1 MTLPP
6 LRRSRVN
13 GIMTSCVVHGVTIAA
28 AFFLT
33 TPRNAVRVDS
43 SPAAHELPSHII
55 WLSSPG
61 PAGGGGSGGSREQRP
76 ARAAEV
82 KGSDALTMP
91 AAPRE
96 ALEVSENPEPPVAPL
111 PEVPV
116 QTLGASTLTTLGL
129 VEAGAETLSRGP
141 GEGTGVGNRSGSGAG
156 PGDGGGLGVGS
167 GGNIGGDIYGPGSGV
182 TMPKVVHEEKPQYT
196 IEAMRARI
204 EGAVVVECVVQ
215 PSGVCAKL
223 RVLRSL
229 DSRLG
234 LDEQALRAAAA
245 WRFSPGTRLGKP
257 VAVLVTIQ
265 LGFSIH

>member
-1 MTLPP
+1 MMNAA
-6 LRRSRVN
+6 LRQSRAS
-13 GIMTSCVVHGVTIAA
+13 GIVTSCVVHGLVIAA

-33 TPRNAVRVDS
+33 AQRRTARVES
-43 SPAAHELPSHII
+43 SPATHDLPSHLV
-55 WLSSPG
+55 WLEAPG
-61 PAGGGGSGGSREQRP
+61 PLGGGGSGGSDEQTA
-76 ARAAEV
+76 ARAAKV
-82 KGSDALTMP
+82 KGSDALTLPATPP
-91 AAPRE
+91 AAS
-96 ALEVSENPEPPVAPL
+96 EVSENPEPPAAPL
-111 PEVPV
+111 PEVPI
-116 QTLGASTLTTLGL
+116 QTMGASTLTMLGL

-141 GEGTGVGNRSGSGAG
+141 GEGTGVGDRGGSGAG
-156 PGDGGGLGVGS
+156 PGNGSGLGDGDGGNTGGGV
-167 GGNIGGDIYGPGSGV
+167 YGPGSGV
-182 TMPKVVHEEKPQYT
+182 TMPKVVYEEKPRYT

-204 EGAVVVECVVQ
+204 EGAVLIQCVVE
-215 PSGVCAKL
+215 PSGTCARL

>member
-1 MTLPP
+1 
-6 LRRSRVN
+6 
-13 GIMTSCVVHGVTIAA
+13 MTSCVVHAVAIAA
-28 AFFLT
+28 VLFLT
-33 TPRNAVRVDS
+33 TARDPAPSDS
-43 SPAAHELPSHII
+43 ARSPYEPPSHII
-55 WLSSPG
+55 WLSAPG
-61 PAGGGGSGGSREQRP
+61 PGGGGGGGGMKEKTP

-82 KGSDALTMP
+82 KGRDTQTMPSAPPSVSDA
-91 AAPRE
+91 AAKP
-96 ALEVSENPEPPVAPL
+96 PEPPAPM
-111 PEVPV
+111 PDVPV
-116 QTLGASTLTTLGL
+116 QTLGASNLTTMGL
-129 VEAGAETLSRGP
+129 IEAGAESLSR
-141 GEGTGVGNRSGSGAG
+141 G
-156 PGDGGGLGVGS
+156 PGDGGGAGTGRGTGAGPGFDS
-167 GGNIGGDIYGPGSGV
+167 GIGPGRGGNIGGDVYQPGSGV
-182 TMPKVVHEEKPQYT
+182 TMPVPVHQEKPQYT

-215 PSGVCAKL
+215 PTGVCAPL

>member
-1 MTLPP
+1 MTPA

-13 GIMTSCVVHGVTIAA
+13 GITASCVVHGVVIAA

-33 TPRNAVRVDS
+33 TPRNSTRVES
-43 SPAAHELPSHII
+43 SPAAYEPPSHII
-55 WLSSPG
+55 WLGSAG
-61 PAGGGGSGGSREQRP
+61 PGGGGGGGGRKEQSP

-82 KGSDALTMP
+82 KGVDKQTMP
-91 AAPRE
+91 AAPP
-96 ALEVSENPEPPVAPL
+96 AAFDVAKNPEPPPAAL

-116 QTLGASTLTTLGL
+116 QTLGASNLTSLGL
-129 VEAGAETLSRGP
+129 IESGAETLSHGSGDGPGVGTGRGP
-141 GEGTGVGNRSGSGAG
+141 GAG
-156 PGDGGGLGVGS
+156 PGSGPGIGPGD
-167 GGNIGGDIYGPGSGV
+167 GGNIGGDIYKPGSGV
-182 TMPKVVHEEKPQYT
+182 TMPVVVHEEKPQYT

-204 EGAVVVECVVQ
+204 EGAVIVECVVQ
-215 PSGVCAKL
+215 PSGVCARL

-234 LDEQALRAAAA
+234 LDQQALRAAAA

-265 LGFSIH
+265 LGFAIH